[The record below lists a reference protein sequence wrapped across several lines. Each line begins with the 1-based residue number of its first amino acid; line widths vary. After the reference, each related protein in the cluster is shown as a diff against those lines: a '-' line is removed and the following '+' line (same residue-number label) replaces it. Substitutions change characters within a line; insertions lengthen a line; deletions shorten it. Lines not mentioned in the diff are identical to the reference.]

1 MQKQIFF
8 LIGRDNWQKDD
19 ALNHFLLEKL
29 KQYNQKIV
37 WEDPA
42 GHLIYKLRRLESNFK
57 RLPGAIRKL
66 DLRMVQISYGLIHWS
81 YFSYLAQRRD
91 TSIKT
96 RVEQLKKS
104 LLGLTTKQGIIIISR
119 SAGGR
124 FASMVADELNINH
137 IICLGYP
144 FKHPDKEAEPDRYE
158 HLATLKTP
166 MLIVQG
172 DQDEYGGIE
181 IREKYAFSPGIDL
194 MFVSGNH
201 DFQISSTD
209 WERVLRKVAGIQNS

>member
-8 LIGRDNWQKDD
+8 LIGRDNWQRDD
-19 ALNHFLLEKL
+19 ALNRFLLEKL

-42 GHLIYKLRRLESNFK
+42 GHLIYKLRRPESNFK
-57 RLPGAIRKL
+57 RLPRTICKL
-66 DLRMVQISYGLIHWS
+66 NLRIVQISYGLMHWS

-91 TSIKT
+91 TSIKA
-96 RVEQLKKS
+96 RAEQLKKS
-104 LLGLTTKQGIIIISR
+104 LLKLTQKQEVIIIAR

-124 FASMVADELNINH
+124 FASLVADELNIKH

-172 DQDEYGGIE
+172 DQDEYGGIK
-181 IREKYAFSPGIDL
+181 IRDKYTFSPGIDL
-194 MFVSGNH
+194 LFVAGNH
-201 DFQISSTD
+201 DFKISSTD
-209 WERVLRKVAGIQNS
+209 WKRVLRKVNKIQNR